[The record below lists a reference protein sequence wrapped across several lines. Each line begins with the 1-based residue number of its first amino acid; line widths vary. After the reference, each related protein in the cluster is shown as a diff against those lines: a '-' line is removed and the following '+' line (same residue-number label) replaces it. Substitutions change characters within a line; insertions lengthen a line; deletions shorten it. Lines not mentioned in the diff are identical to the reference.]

1 LEGGVSMSGHS
12 KWSTIKRKKG
22 AADAKRGQLFT
33 KLGREIVIAAR
44 EGGDPE
50 TNFKLRLAIDK
61 ARAANMPKDNIERA
75 IRRGTGAEKG
85 AELEDAYYEGYG
97 PHGVAM
103 LVQVLTDNRNRAV
116 SDVRR
121 AFSRYGGSLGESGC
135 VAWLFESKGYITIS
149 PNDSDPEE
157 LALMAIDAGADDVT
171 IASDLVEVFTLTS
184 DFQKVKEELENSG
197 IALNSAE
204 ISMVPKSLTELGESE
219 TMKAMILIDALE
231 ELEDVQQVYSNLNI
245 ADEIMAKYDEWA
257 ST

>member
-1 LEGGVSMSGHS
+1 MEGGATMSGHS

-22 AADAKRGQLFT
+22 AEDAKRGKLFT

-44 EGGDPE
+44 EGGDPA

-61 ARAANMPKDNIERA
+61 AKAANMPKDNIERA

-85 AELEDAYYEGYG
+85 AELEEINYEGYG
-97 PHGVAM
+97 PYGVAM

-121 AFSRYGGSLGESGC
+121 TFSRYGGSLGESGC

-149 PNDSDPEE
+149 PNDHDPEE
-157 LALMAIDAGADDVT
+157 LALLAIDAGADDVT
-171 IASDLVEVFTLTS
+171 VASDLVEVFTLAS
-184 DFQKVKEELENSG
+184 DFQKVKEELEKNG
-197 IALNSAE
+197 ITLNSAE
-204 ISMVPKSLTELGESE
+204 ISMIPKSLAELGEKE

-245 ADEIMAKYDEWA
+245 TDEIMAKYE
-257 ST
+257 SVR

>member
-1 LEGGVSMSGHS
+1 MSGHS

-33 KLGREIVIAAR
+33 KLGHEIVIAAR
-44 EGGDPE
+44 EGGDPA
-50 TNFKLRLAIDK
+50 TNFKLRLAVDK
-61 ARAANMPKDNIERA
+61 ARAASMPKDNIQRA

-85 AELEDAYYEGYG
+85 AELEEIHYEGYG
-97 PHGVAM
+97 PHGVAL

-121 AFSRYGGSLGESGC
+121 AFNRHGGSLGESGC

-149 PNDSDPEE
+149 PDDSDPDE

-171 IASDLVEVFTLTS
+171 IGSDLVEISILVN
-184 DFQKVKEELENSG
+184 DFQRVKESLEKNG

-204 ISMVPKSLTELGESE
+204 VSMIPKSLTELDEKE
-219 TMKAMILIDALE
+219 TFQAMILIDALE
-231 ELEDVQQVYSNLNI
+231 ELEDVQQVFSNLYI
-245 ADEIMAKYDEWA
+245 SDEIMARYEDRA
-257 ST
+257 SS